1 MKHSMTDFA
10 AFFVTLRQVLDWAFF
25 VKAHTKE
32 IDWDW
37 LISVMEQYHML
48 DFFNTINAICVE
60 DLGFEENIFPQVQCS
75 QSLKEKVL
83 ADILAPAF
91 TRSSPQRLIPRLLY
105 MFRRWKGNAWK
116 HKMCYNETLWSAF
129 WSGIWNHLLK
139 PKSI

>member
-1 MKHSMTDFA
+1 
-10 AFFVTLRQVLDWAFF
+10 
-25 VKAHTKE
+25 
-32 IDWDW
+32 
-37 LISVMEQYHML
+37 ML